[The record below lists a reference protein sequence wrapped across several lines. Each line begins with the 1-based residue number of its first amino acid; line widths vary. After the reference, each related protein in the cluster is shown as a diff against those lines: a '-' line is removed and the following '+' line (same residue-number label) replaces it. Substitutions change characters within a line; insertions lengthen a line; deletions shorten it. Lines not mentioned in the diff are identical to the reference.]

1 MVKFWGDGYDLI
13 DPATVRMIGPGAVDI
28 IPAASNLTDD
38 HLIVKFSK
46 LDAFSIIPDPTP
58 GEKPI
63 IITITG
69 ETDDP
74 NGLSIFSFEYAVK
87 IVGSKK

>member
-13 DPATVRMIGPGAVDI
+13 NLATVQMIGPDAVGI

-46 LDAFSIIPDPTP
+46 MGALSIIPDPTP
-58 GEKPI
+58 GDKHI
-63 IITITG
+63 IFITG
-69 ETDDP
+69 GFSDGSGD
-74 NGLSIFSFEYAVK
+74 FSFEYAVE